1 MALALE
7 ALRQTRAEE
16 PSTAGDENPHGRK
29 LDEHRRAG
37 SAGGESYGAVRRLR
51 AVPKDVNR
59 TGLGS
64 LVTGAVTA
72 VGIAVQTGLAAVVG
86 VVIARKLERTAETDG
101 FFAAYGVFIVL
112 ALAATAVRVTVLPS
126 LARAREAGR
135 LSSETA
141 SYTLA
146 VGIVA
151 VPLLLLTVVAARPI
165 AELLTGFGP
174 DAAVDAAAAAL
185 PWMVVAGLG
194 QFTAG
199 LLASTL
205 AALDD
210 YVLPALAFIVGSV
223 TGLLLLLARIDE
235 SRTEAVAWGMALNA
249 VLATALMALW
259 LWRRAR
265 RERMPAGAA
274 RADVRG
280 SGRRLVELGSGAA
293 LPFALQAI
301 YLVCLPIAAREGVGS
316 VTSFGYAYLIA
327 AAVVGISASSV
338 GLVTAVPLTRL
349 GLEPRRVA
357 WHVEASS
364 WPALLVVAATAGIFA
379 VAGGEIAAHVIGS
392 AYGDDVGA
400 QIARLVVAMAP
411 YMVASVALSVTFPL
425 VFVAGRGAKLPL
437 VGAAVLAIHVPF
449 AFAGQALAGL
459 DGLAVALAVSTA
471 VAFGWMLTFLHAAR
485 STIRRLALAIAI
497 VAGCAIAGFVPA
509 GALLGPAGA
518 VVVGLVLS
526 TAVLALVRPVG
537 LRSAWHYLRE
547 LA

>member
-1 MALALE
+1 V
-7 ALRQTRAEE
+7 RTRA
-16 PSTAGDENPHGRK
+16 TRG
-29 LDEHRRAG
+29 
-37 SAGGESYGAVRRLR
+37 
-51 AVPKDVNR
+51 
-59 TGLGS
+59 GLGS
-64 LVTGAVTA
+64 LATGAVTA
-72 VGIAVQTGLAAVVG
+72 LAFAVQTGLAAVVG
-86 VVIARKLERTAETDG
+86 VLIARKLGRTAETDG

-112 ALAATAVRVTVLPS
+112 ALAATAVRVTVLPP

-141 SYTLA
+141 SYA
-146 VGIVA
+146 VA
-151 VPLLLLTVVAARPI
+151 VAIVSVPILVVTVVAARPI

-174 DAAVDAAAAAL
+174 DEAVDAAAAAL

-199 LLASTL
+199 VLASTL

-210 YVLPALAFIVGSV
+210 YVVPALAYIASSAVGLV
-223 TGLLLLLARIDE
+223 VLLVRIDQD
-235 SRTEAVAWGMALNA
+235 RTQAVAWAMALNA
-249 VLATALMALW
+249 VLATTIMAVW

-280 SGRRLVELGSGAA
+280 SGRRLLELGSGAA

-357 WHVEASS
+357 RHIEASS

-379 VAGGEIAAHVIGS
+379 VAGAEIAGRVLGS

-425 VFVAGRGAKLPL
+425 VFVAGRSSRLPL
-437 VGAAVLAIHVPF
+437 VGAGVLAVHVPL
-449 AFAGQALAGL
+449 AFAGQAIAGL
-459 DGLAVALAVSTA
+459 VGLALALAVSTA
-471 VAFGWMLTFLHAAR
+471 LAFAWMLTLLHAAR
-485 STIRRLALAIAI
+485 STTERLAAAVAV
-497 VAGCAIAGFVPA
+497 VAGCALVGFVPA

-518 VVVGLVLS
+518 AVGG
-526 TAVLALVRPVG
+526 LALSIAALALLRPVG

-547 LA
+547 LS

>member
-1 MALALE
+1 M
-7 ALRQTRAEE
+7 
-16 PSTAGDENPHGRK
+16 
-29 LDEHRRAG
+29 
-37 SAGGESYGAVRRLR
+37 
-51 AVPKDVNR
+51 
-59 TGLGS
+59 
-64 LVTGAVTA
+64 
-72 VGIAVQTGLAAVVG
+72 
-86 VVIARKLERTAETDG
+86 
-101 FFAAYGVFIVL
+101 FIVL

-249 VLATALMALW
+249 VLATTLMALW

-293 LPFALQAI
+293 LPFALQAT
-301 YLVCLPIAAREGVGS
+301 YLVCLPIAAQEGVGS
-316 VTSFGYAYLIA
+316 VTSFSYAYLIA

-357 WHVEASS
+357 RHVEASS

-379 VAGGEIAAHVIGS
+379 VAGARDRSARARQCLRRRRRCPDRAARRGDGAVHGRLGRAVGHVP
-392 AYGDDVGA
+392 
-400 QIARLVVAMAP
+400 ARLRRRARRADFPSSAP
-411 YMVASVALSVTFPL
+411 PCS
-425 VFVAGRGAKLPL
+425 
-437 VGAAVLAIHVPF
+437 
-449 AFAGQALAGL
+449 
-459 DGLAVALAVSTA
+459 
-471 VAFGWMLTFLHAAR
+471 R
-485 STIRRLALAIAI
+485 STCRSRSPARRSPGSTGSRSRSPSRRRSPSAGCSRSSTPPARRSAGSCSAIAV
-497 VAGCAIAGFVPA
+497 VAGCAVAGFVPA

-518 VVVGLVLS
+518 AAAGLVLS
-526 TAVLALVRPVG
+526 AAVLALVRPVG

>member
-1 MALALE
+1 M
-7 ALRQTRAEE
+7 
-16 PSTAGDENPHGRK
+16 
-29 LDEHRRAG
+29 
-37 SAGGESYGAVRRLR
+37 
-51 AVPKDVNR
+51 
-59 TGLGS
+59 
-64 LVTGAVTA
+64 
-72 VGIAVQTGLAAVVG
+72 QTGLAAVVG
-86 VVIARKLERTAETDG
+86 VVIARKLGRTAETDG

-141 SYTLA
+141 SYALA

-151 VPLLLLTVVAARPI
+151 APLLAATVIAARPI

-210 YVLPALAFIVGSV
+210 YVVPALAFIAGSV
-223 TGLLLLLARIDE
+223 IGLVVLLARIDE

-249 VLATALMALW
+249 VLATTLMALW

-265 RERMPAGAA
+265 RERMPAAAA

-357 WHVEASS
+357 RHVEASS

-379 VAGGEIAAHVIGS
+379 VAGASIAARV
-392 AYGDDVGA
+392 
-400 QIARLVVAMAP
+400 
-411 YMVASVALSVTFPL
+411 
-425 VFVAGRGAKLPL
+425 
-437 VGAAVLAIHVPF
+437 
-449 AFAGQALAGL
+449 
-459 DGLAVALAVSTA
+459 
-471 VAFGWMLTFLHAAR
+471 
-485 STIRRLALAIAI
+485 
-497 VAGCAIAGFVPA
+497 
-509 GALLGPAGA
+509 LGPALRRRRRRPDRAARRGDGPVHGRLGRAVGHVPARLRRGA
-518 VVVGLVLS
+518 RRPAS
-526 TAVLALVRPVG
+526 SRRRRRARDPRAARVRRPG
-537 LRSAWHYLRE
+537 ARRARRARGCARRLDGASPSAGC
-547 LA
+547 